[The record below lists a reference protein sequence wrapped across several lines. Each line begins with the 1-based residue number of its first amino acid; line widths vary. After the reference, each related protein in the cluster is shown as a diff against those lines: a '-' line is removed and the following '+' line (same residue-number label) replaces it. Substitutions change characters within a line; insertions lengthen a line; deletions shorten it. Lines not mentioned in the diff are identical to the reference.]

1 MEGLNQITFFLCF
14 LALSAKG
21 GKRLIMGTKYLIW
34 KDKNCQGV
42 DPEWLFLSGKEF
54 FDFIKSEQSIGRFFF
69 KQPAL
74 DVDDDNIVIEC
85 TKEQYKAMKKEK
97 RRAEYLLEQQRIYET
112 VSVYSFEDED
122 NVSLYDKQASNDK
135 SVEELIETIIMSER
149 LREIFN
155 FLSSEENE
163 LIKLYYF
170 SDNSTERSI
179 ADKMGISQ
187 QLLNQKK
194 KSIIFK
200 LKKFFCQI

>member
-1 MEGLNQITFFLCF
+1 
-14 LALSAKG
+14 
-21 GKRLIMGTKYLIW
+21 MGTKYLIW